1 MKEFEK
7 MMTVMEAGANQAEK
21 EGETVIDLDD
31 LEDLEALKSVKAG
44 ETKDEVRNNDD
55 RKLEGREALDQAAR
69 NIFGKK
75 K

>member
-7 MMTVMEAGANQAEK
+7 MMSVMEAGANQAEK
-21 EGETVIDLDD
+21 EGEKVIDLDD

-44 ETKDEVRNNDD
+44 ETKDEVRNDD